1 MDRNHN
7 LVIEA
12 AQYCA
17 KEWKTKLFCPPEYYG
32 SMVTVELPNM
42 LGYELSGKS
51 AAGIRA
57 NLVQQY
63 SITIPILFVNNKL
76 IVRLSAQ
83 LYNEM
88 SDYIALANAIK
99 EMSHASAKL

>member
-7 LVIEA
+7 LVVEA

-17 KEWKTKLFCPPEYYG
+17 TLWKTKLFCPPECYG
-32 SMVTVELPNM
+32 SMVTVELPN
-42 LGYELSGKS
+42 LPGYELSGKS
-51 AAGIRA
+51 ALSVRA
-57 NLVQQY
+57 KLLQQY

-76 IVRLSAQ
+76 LVRLSAQ

-99 EMSHASAKL
+99 EMSHISAKL